1 MRETT
6 TVSLMT
12 RARLVQIM
20 AALERNG
27 ATPIPSRS
35 LHSFAF
41 FANVLSP
48 IWDLTP
54 LDGSVLKQKSGPF
67 YPALQREIDY
77 LIGRSVLTVV
87 SLKSMDHGEAS
98 FIEPSLRLSKA
109 NAQSVLEV
117 VDALPDEQMTGRFL
131 DQLAAAFVEITPD
144 ERADAATLDA
154 AYSDPAVASGR
165 IVDFAEW
172 VEPTFGNPAWSTAQA
187 FQQYMPNKM
196 ILNRAEKL
204 AMYMRLIKKRAA
216 NG

>member
-1 MRETT
+1 MRDSSAA
-6 TVSLMT
+6 SLMT

-54 LDGSVLKQKSGPF
+54 LDGSVLKESGGPY
-67 YPALQREIDY
+67 YPALQREIDF
-77 LIGRSVLTVV
+77 LIGRTVLTVV
-87 SLKSMDHGEAS
+87 SLKNMGHGERS

-109 NAQSVLEV
+109 SALSILKVI
-117 VDALPDEQMTGRFL
+117 DALPDEQMTARFL
-131 DQLAAAFVEITPD
+131 DELAAAFVEITPED
-144 ERADAATLDA
+144 RTEAATLDA

-172 VEPTFGNPAWSTAQA
+172 VAPTSGNPTWSTAQA
-187 FQQYMPNKM
+187 FQQYMPNRM